1 MTIAGIILSEFGMR
15 FKKTSMRYFL
25 KAVKNAGI
33 FIILLHAVCVSL
45 HAEDYNL
52 SFVQTDDGFKFF
64 VMQSSE
70 TGHVGGRF
78 GRQQKPYLR
87 PEPEM
92 SVTLGLDLFGK
103 TPRVSRVCCA
113 SDLAAF
119 KINELFFKIE
129 SDRTVTLWGGEAND
143 RVFVYNK
150 NNLNL
155 RLACEHFNGSV
166 WYRLKGE
173 DFKQIVIKKFNK

>member
-87 PEPEM
+87 PKPEM
-92 SVTLGLDLFGK
+92 SVTLGLDPFGK
-103 TPRVSRVCCA
+103 SPVHHLA
-113 SDLAAF
+113 STEELAVFA
-119 KINELFFKIE
+119 INNLFFNIE
-129 SDRTVTLWGGEAND
+129 SDRTVTLWGGGAGD
-143 RVFVYNK
+143 RVFIYNK

>member
-33 FIILLHAVCVSL
+33 FIILLYIGCFWS
-45 HAEDYNL
+45 HAEDYHL

-78 GRQQKPYLR
+78 RNYV

-103 TPRVSRVCCA
+103 SPVHHLVSTEG
-113 SDLAAF
+113 LAVFA
-119 KINELFFKIE
+119 INNLFFNIE

-143 RVFVYNK
+143 RIFVYNK

-155 RLACEHFNGSV
+155 KLACEYFNGSV
-166 WYRLKGE
+166 FYRLKSE
-173 DFKQIVIKKFNK
+173 EWKPIIIKPFNK